1 MAKTKIVVC
10 MGSSCFSR
18 GNGDLVELIENY
30 INANGL
36 QKDVE
41 VEISGTLC
49 EDHCSEG
56 PNVMI
61 NDVRYSQVD
70 TGVMLDLL
78 KKHVKKD

>member
-1 MAKTKIVVC
+1 

-30 INANGL
+30 IEANGF

-41 VEISGTLC
+41 VEVSGTLC
-49 EDHCSEG
+49 EEHCAEG

-61 NDVRYSQVD
+61 NDVRFARVD
-70 TGVMLDLL
+70 AGVMLDLL
-78 KKHVKKD
+78 KEHLKKE

>member
-1 MAKTKIVVC
+1 

-30 INANGL
+30 IETNGF

-49 EDHCSEG
+49 GEFCAEG

-61 NDVRYSQVD
+61 NDVRYARVN
-70 TGVMLDLL
+70 TGLMLDLL
-78 KKHVKKD
+78 KEHVKK

>member
-1 MAKTKIVVC
+1 MAKNKIVVC

-30 INANGL
+30 LAANDL

-41 VEISGTLC
+41 VELSGTLC
-49 EDHCSEG
+49 QEHCAEG

-61 NDVRYSQVD
+61 NDVRYAHVD

-78 KKHVKKD
+78 KEHVKK